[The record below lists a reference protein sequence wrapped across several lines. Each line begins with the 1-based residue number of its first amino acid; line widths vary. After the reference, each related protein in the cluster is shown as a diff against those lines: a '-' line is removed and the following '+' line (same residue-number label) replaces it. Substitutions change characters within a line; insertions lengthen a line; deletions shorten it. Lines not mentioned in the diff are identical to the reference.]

1 MKKKFKISG
10 YIAVYMLFVFLY
22 TLTTGN
28 LSTTNLQSSL
38 YASIFPSLVGG
49 TITNLL

>member
-1 MKKKFKISG
+1 MKKKFKISRYFLV
-10 YIAVYMLFVFLY
+10 YILFVFLY
-22 TLTTGN
+22 TLSKGTFNPINLETT
-28 LSTTNLQSSL
+28 L